1 MYMFFMGG
9 KSLKSSEKSEKT
21 EDISVIENE
30 LISDDE
36 SSCSSMPELIY
47 INSRAANDIYIDM
60 EPTKDL
66 SLEKPE
72 ENKVK
77 EVKSETV
84 KVNSEP
90 VEVKSE
96 TVKVKSEPVE
106 VKSEPVEVNETSSK
120 LVKNNRC
127 SFIWCA

>member
-1 MYMFFMGG
+1 MYMFFLGG
-9 KSLKSSEKSEKT
+9 KSLKSSEKSEKP
-21 EDISVIENE
+21 EDINVIENE

-60 EPTKDL
+60 EPSKDL

-77 EVKSETV
+77 EVKSEPVEV
-84 KVNSEP
+84 KSEP

-96 TVKVKSEPVE
+96 HVE
-106 VKSEPVEVNETSSK
+106 VKSEPVEVNETSSE